1 MTAPFV
7 VGASDAADDDV
18 TKLFLLAEIQ
28 TPSAA
33 VVLGGTRLPIRPAYG
48 VRQPRLEQSQEA
60 AHRVQ
65 KVVEDIPSQVDHL
78 ANLPACLAK
87 VAASWKQTYP
97 SARPLTPSHAVLEGG
112 ACAVAPCGHARAF

>member
-1 MTAPFV
+1 VAAV
-7 VGASDAADDDV
+7 VAKS
-18 TKLFLLAEIQ
+18 FLLVEIQ
-28 TPSAA
+28 LPSAA
-33 VVLGGTRLPIRPAYG
+33 VALGGMRLPIRLAHD

-65 KVVEDIPSQVDHL
+65 KVVVDIPSQVDHL

-97 SARPLTPSHAVLEGG
+97 STRPLMTSYAVLEGG
-112 ACAVAPCGHARAF
+112 ASAAALCEHARAF